1 MEEFLIVLGI
11 CVVVVFSA
19 LFAIDL
25 ICSEQVN
32 IPKPRRRLFRI
43 RIAIDTGDAIIHTC
57 YTFQAKTSVEAVE
70 MLRDC
75 INESLPLNYR
85 VIEGAILD

>member
-1 MEEFLIVLGI
+1 MEEFLIALGI
-11 CVVVVFSA
+11 CVMIIFSA
-19 LFAIDL
+19 LFAVGL
-25 ICSEQVN
+25 VCSEQVS

-70 MLRDC
+70 MLREC

-85 VIEGAILD
+85 VIEGEILD